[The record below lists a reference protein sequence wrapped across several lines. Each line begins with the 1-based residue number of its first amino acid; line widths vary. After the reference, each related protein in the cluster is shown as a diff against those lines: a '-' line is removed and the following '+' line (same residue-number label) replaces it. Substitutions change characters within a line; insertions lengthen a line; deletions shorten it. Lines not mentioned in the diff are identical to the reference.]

1 MNERDTVP
9 KRLMLDLATS
19 FEREARGVLG
29 PGIEQCSPQ
38 GKKYRQMHARCFR
51 ACADRLRRTLQD
63 GKVCDGCY

>member
-1 MNERDTVP
+1 MNHQDMVP
-9 KRLMLDLATS
+9 KRLMLDLAAS
-19 FEREARGVLG
+19 LEREARDVLG
-29 PGIEQCSPQ
+29 PGLEQCSTQ